1 VRNSWS
7 PAWGE
12 AGYIRISMTSSP
24 QCGTDLNPSVR
35 ASPFIMPLLFIFIF
49 TFVLPS
55 TSTHSRCV
63 WCVNSTNKTTQQ
75 DGTGCKG
82 GPPTQRVCGTCGILF
97 DNSYPI
103 V

>member
-12 AGYIRISMTSSP
+12 AGYIRLSMTSSP

-35 ASPFIMPLLFIFIF
+35 PRHPLTLC
-49 TFVLPS
+49 S
-55 TSTHSRCV
+55 SHSRPA
-63 WCVNSTNKTTQQ
+63 TQQ